1 MRAPSE
7 PRSAAGRPPANTH
20 RRGLVL
26 TTVGVLVI
34 VPDATLIRLIDADSL
49 TTTLFRSALTAVT
62 LATMLGLW
70 YRRRLFAVV
79 RSSGRLGV
87 LAVALSATSTTF
99 FVFSVDRTSVGNA
112 VMLIATAPLWA
123 AVWTRLTIGEP
134 IARRTLAALPVAFVG
149 IAIAV
154 SGSVG
159 QGRLEGD
166 VFALAA
172 AITLAANLTV
182 LRHKHDVDMVPT
194 AAMGN
199 GLAALVALALGAS
212 TTLAAADV
220 APMLVLGIVVIP
232 SALGLITA
240 GARRLPS
247 PETALILLLETAL
260 SPVFAWLVVD
270 EDLEP
275 ATLVGGAIV
284 VATLVA
290 HTVAGRAPSSRPA
303 PLADDRV
310 PAE

>member
-1 MRAPSE
+1 MRVPFDA
-7 PRSAAGRPPANTH
+7 RSARDRPPANTH
-20 RRGLVL
+20 RHGLLL

-49 TTTLFRSALTAVT
+49 TTTLFRSGLTAVT
-62 LATMLGLW
+62 LTTVLALW

-87 LAVALSATSTTF
+87 LAAGLSAATTTF

-123 AVWTRLTIGEP
+123 AVWTRLTLGER

-149 IAIAV
+149 IAVAV

-166 VFALAA
+166 LFALAA
-172 AITLAANLTV
+172 AIVLAANLTV

-199 GLAALVALALGAS
+199 GLAAVVALALGSS
-212 TTLAAADV
+212 TTLRADDV
-220 APMLVLGIVVIP
+220 VPMLVLGIVVIP
-232 SALGLITA
+232 TALVLITA

-247 PETALILLLETAL
+247 PETALIMLLETAL

-290 HTVAGRAPSSRPA
+290 HTVAGRVRSPRPA
-303 PLADDRV
+303 PLAGDPVR
-310 PAE
+310 EE